1 MSPQIGGCLAQHWK
15 AWADR
20 GAEDWVI
27 NVLRDGYV
35 IPFVSQPLLSS
46 TPISLPSYSPNS
58 TKGRALAQEL
68 IALQNKGAVE
78 LAPPTPGFYSR
89 MFVVMKASGAWRP
102 IIDLSTLN
110 KFIDFQSFK
119 METPQ
124 SVLQAVRQNDWMV
137 SLDLADAY
145 LQIPINP
152 ESRKFLRFVSP
163 QGTFQFKVL
172 CFGLTTAPQV
182 FTRVM
187 APVSSIMHRL
197 GYRLLR
203 YLDDWLILGSSLE
216 EIIVA
221 RDTLLALC
229 QVLGIRINV
238 AKSHLV
244 PSQTATYLGMRI
256 QSPLSRVFPT
266 SERILKVLQQ
276 VEEFLSAPLQP
287 VTLWRSL
294 LGRMSSLSLL
304 VPGARLRMRAL
315 QLCLHRAW
323 DFQDEDKMVYSEI
336 K

>member
-89 MFVVMKASGAWRP
+89 MFVVMKAPGAWRP

-124 SVLQAVRQNDWMV
+124 SVLQQSDR
-137 SLDLADAY
+137 
-145 LQIPINP
+145 
-152 ESRKFLRFVSP
+152 
-163 QGTFQFKVL
+163 
-172 CFGLTTAPQV
+172 TT
-182 FTRVM
+182 
-187 APVSSIMHRL
+187 
-197 GYRLLR
+197 G
-203 YLDDWLILGSSLE
+203 W
-216 EIIVA
+216 
-221 RDTLLALC
+221 
-229 QVLGIRINV
+229 
-238 AKSHLV
+238 SH
-244 PSQTATYLGMRI
+244 
-256 QSPLSRVFPT
+256 
-266 SERILKVLQQ
+266 
-276 VEEFLSAPLQP
+276 
-287 VTLWRSL
+287 
-294 LGRMSSLSLL
+294 
-304 VPGARLRMRAL
+304 
-315 QLCLHRAW
+315 
-323 DFQDEDKMVYSEI
+323 
-336 K
+336 